1 MDILLACLPAL
12 PSAVASPF
20 LPVLAPLIRRCG
32 AAAALLLQEDF
43 KGVVGKAQGFAYR
56 PERPER
62 ATFVEQKWGWSGDAP
77 GACRL
82 QLDALEGVQ

>member
-62 ATFVEQKWGWSGDAP
+62 WAP
-77 GACRL
+77 RVLPFQFNGGPTPTPPQA
-82 QLDALEGVQ
+82 A